1 MRSAELRIREH
12 PLAALC
18 LSVSLLVLANIA
30 RGAMDGIGGG
40 ILWLALFAPSVLI
53 GSVLLRVFWER
64 RRSR

>member
-18 LSVSLLVLANIA
+18 LFVSLLVLANIA
-30 RGAMDGIGGG
+30 RETIAGIGGG
-40 ILWLALFAPSVLI
+40 ILWVVLFVPSVMI
-53 GSVLLRVFWER
+53 GSVLLRIFWER